1 MTHVDLLISHAS
13 QLITRAPNIIADG
26 AIAIHQ
32 GVVAAVGPSNEIV
45 AKFTAS
51 NSINASGKLVL
62 PGFVD
67 SHTHIVYAGNR
78 LGDFEMRLEGAA
90 YLEILA
96 AGGGI
101 VSTTRK
107 VRAASISDLVDQTLP
122 RLESMLRHGTT
133 TAEIKTGYGLD
144 PASELKILHAIEELA
159 HLQPIT
165 LVPTFLAAHAVPPEF
180 KDQSDSYVDLVVDTM
195 IPEAA
200 AWYRSSS
207 FFLNNIPFFIDV
219 FCEQNAFSLAQSRRV
234 LEAGMK
240 HGMLVKAHVD
250 EFANLGGS
258 LMASSLGAVS
268 IDHLDAT
275 TAEQISQLAESSTVC
290 VAIPAVNFHLG
301 NTHYA
306 NARAM
311 IDAGATVALATDF
324 NPGSAPCPS
333 MQFVMA
339 LACRYQKLL
348 PAEALQAATLHGARA
363 VALGD
368 VCGSLEPGKWADV
381 LIADTADYRDLAY
394 QFGGN
399 LISQVVKK
407 GTVVWSRN

>member
-13 QLITRAPNIIADG
+13 QLITRSPQIISDG

-32 GVVAAVGPSNEIV
+32 GVVVSVGPSSDLFAN
-45 AKFTAS
+45 FTATT
-51 NSINASGKLVL
+51 SINATGKTLL

-67 SHTHIVYAGNR
+67 SHTHIVYAGDR
-78 LGDFEMRLEGAA
+78 LTDFEMRLQGAA
-90 YLEILA
+90 YLDILA

-107 VRAASISDLVDQTLP
+107 VRAAAISDLVEQTLP
-122 RLESMLRHGTT
+122 RLQSMLRHGTT

-144 PASELKILHAIEELA
+144 TASELKMLQAIEELTR
-159 HLQPIT
+159 LQPIT

-180 KDQSDSYVDLVVDTM
+180 KNRPDGYVDLVVDTM

-207 FFLNNIPFFIDV
+207 FSSHKIPFFIDV

-234 LEAGMK
+234 LEAGIK

-250 EFANLGGS
+250 EFVNLGGS

-275 TAEQISQLAESSTVC
+275 TPEQISQLAQSSTVC

-301 NTHYA
+301 NAHYA

-348 PAEALQAATLHGARA
+348 PAEALLSATLHGARA
-363 VALGD
+363 VALAD
-368 VCGSLEPGKWADV
+368 SCGSLEPGKWADI

-399 LISQVVKK
+399 LITQVIKK
-407 GTVVWSRN
+407 GNVAWSRN